1 MVKEV
6 ICQKL
11 FTSLLDRRLRR
22 LSKSTAPGRHVS
34 ATQEASLCGCES
46 NANVEHQRQNTSSK
60 ALLPILLTGSV
71 GVNPVVPT
79 LERTTMSIWTR
90 KGDEQKGL
98 QCLLVELVSLCRHG
112 FTNQEF
118 TIAREKWRNT
128 ITHQSKDPTSC
139 TSSSI
144 AKELKYHY
152 LQGLAFLGND
162 QENQLSLDA
171 LEKLTGNDLLL
182 WILSRYDIEQLYTKK
197 DALTTLSDQFFAV
210 SSQIQKDG
218 EHVPDG
224 FESHQTLAKTFDR
237 TMRLAIEQVDAI
249 QNSIV
254 DFNNTDVNG
263 ETKSSVEVDNDDPE
277 WSIQVPKHD
286 HHVVKEAHMK
296 SIDAVEWKLSNGL
309 TVCVKKLERE
319 GKEGIQ
325 FQGFALR
332 GRSELNEVEDT
343 NFCFL
348 PDLVAESGLGNLNGL
363 EMSDMRSRKNCRV
376 NVQKHF
382 YHRGIGGSCKSNADV
397 ELLLQQI
404 YMIMT
409 KVQLDENALNVL
421 VERTRETVKNQDNS
435 SEVTFMRTVQQLLF
449 GDVPLLRSLTNELLD
464 SVNHQKMQEL
474 FNLAFVEKPSNYVLC
489 FTGSIP
495 DINHFKF
502 LIEKYIGAISDKKI
516 QNRREKKEK
525 NMNDDDIS
533 TAARWSHGPSASPS
547 PICVSLPTNKVERHV
562 QERVADK
569 ATSMICLPVP
579 KLPRDTVAIDHS
591 LKIACNIL
599 RNRLLSEVR
608 QKQSDIYNVSV
619 SWNHSHMSRHGAI
632 LISWSN
638 KPSNTK
644 RIKDAVM
651 YEIQQL
657 KTNGPLQES
666 LDSVLKIEK
675 RRIEGTVGNASY
687 WLFHILDGYKTH
699 RFVSGETNL
708 SSQSEKTNNDNCENY
723 IRSRCP
729 IGAYERLETFTV
741 QGIQEI
747 FQQYFNVEKMLNCV
761 LGPKIKIENENEKE
775 SKM

>member
-1 MVKEV
+1 
-6 ICQKL
+6 
-11 FTSLLDRRLRR
+11 
-22 LSKSTAPGRHVS
+22 
-34 ATQEASLCGCES
+34 
-46 NANVEHQRQNTSSK
+46 
-60 ALLPILLTGSV
+60 
-71 GVNPVVPT
+71 
-79 LERTTMSIWTR
+79 
-90 KGDEQKGL
+90 
-98 QCLLVELVSLCRHG
+98 
-112 FTNQEF
+112 
-118 TIAREKWRNT
+118 
-128 ITHQSKDPTSC
+128 
-139 TSSSI
+139 
-144 AKELKYHY
+144 
-152 LQGLAFLGND
+152 
-162 QENQLSLDA
+162 
-171 LEKLTGNDLLL
+171 
-182 WILSRYDIEQLYTKK
+182 
-197 DALTTLSDQFFAV
+197 
-210 SSQIQKDG
+210 
-218 EHVPDG
+218 
-224 FESHQTLAKTFDR
+224 
-237 TMRLAIEQVDAI
+237 
-249 QNSIV
+249 
-254 DFNNTDVNG
+254 
-263 ETKSSVEVDNDDPE
+263 
-277 WSIQVPKHD
+277 
-286 HHVVKEAHMK
+286 
-296 SIDAVEWKLSNGL
+296 
-309 TVCVKKLERE
+309 
-319 GKEGIQ
+319 
-325 FQGFALR
+325 
-332 GRSELNEVEDT
+332 
-343 NFCFL
+343 
-348 PDLVAESGLGNLNGL
+348 
-363 EMSDMRSRKNCRV
+363 
-376 NVQKHF
+376 VQ
-382 YHRGIGGSCKSNADV
+382 
-397 ELLLQQI
+397 
-404 YMIMT
+404 
-409 KVQLDENALNVL
+409 
-421 VERTRETVKNQDNS
+421 
-435 SEVTFMRTVQQLLF
+435 
-449 GDVPLLRSLTNELLD
+449 
-464 SVNHQKMQEL
+464 
-474 FNLAFVEKPSNYVLC
+474 
-489 FTGSIP
+489 
-495 DINHFKF
+495 F
-502 LIEKYIGAISDKKI
+502 LIKKYRIEEK
-516 QNRREKKEK
+516 KKEK

-687 WLFHILDGYKTH
+687 WLFHILDGYKTQ

-761 LGPKIKIENENEKE
+761 LGPKIKIENENENEKE